1 MAEPFGT
8 APAPADWLASL
19 PPSRARLDAAAW
31 ALAATLV
38 GGVAAGG
45 VALTL
50 WLDLRP
56 GKDTRNEAALLID
69 LPPPP
74 PAVTAVTETVP
85 EAPRVEAPDSPD
97 PGGRMTE
104 APVDPTIPDRMEAD
118 RPPERSLP
126 PPTVQP
132 ALPPLPAAAGID
144 ADALAPPPPVL
155 EPQPEPEPEPDRPA
169 APPKP
174 KPKAEATPKPKS
186 ATPKAD
192 RPPAPSQASASA
204 AARSVEQ
211 GSASATA
218 TAGRVQDLRASWGA
232 AIRKKIE
239 RRKSYPR
246 GAGKAAGT
254 VTVQLTVTR
263 AGGLATV
270 ALARSSGH
278 PVLDAAALSVVRQAG
293 GFPKAPAGLTEPSY
307 VFTLPINF
315 AP

>member
-1 MAEPFGT
+1 MPGT
-8 APAPADWLASL
+8 LSTPPAPADWLSSL
-19 PPSRARLDAAAW
+19 PPSRHRLDAAGW
-31 ALAATLV
+31 ALAAALV

-45 VALTL
+45 VALAL

-56 GKDTRNEAALLID
+56 GRDTRNEAALLID

-74 PAVTAVTETVP
+74 PAVSAVAETVP

-97 PGGRMTE
+97 PGGTLTE
-104 APVDPTIPDRMEAD
+104 SPPDQTVPDPMAADASPAPR
-118 RPPERSLP
+118 LP
-126 PPTVQP
+126 AP
-132 ALPPLPAAAGID
+132 ALLPPLPMLAGL
-144 ADALAPPPPVL
+144 APDALAPPPP
-155 EPQPEPEPEPDRPA
+155 EPEPLPQPEPDRPA
-169 APPKP
+169 TPPKP
-174 KPKAEATPKPKS
+174 QPKAGAKPKPAV
-186 ATPKAD
+186 TPKAD

-211 GSASATA
+211 GSATQTA

-239 RRKSYPR
+239 RRKSYPK

-254 VTVQLTVTR
+254 ATVQLTVTR
-263 AGGLATV
+263 AGGLAKV

-278 PVLDAAALSVVRQAG
+278 PALDAAALAVVRQAG
-293 GFPKAPAGLTEPSY
+293 GFPKAPAGLTEASY

>member
-31 ALAATLV
+31 ALAAALV

-56 GKDTRNEAALLID
+56 GRDSRNEAALLID

-74 PAVTAVTETVP
+74 PAVSAVAETVP
-85 EAPRVEAPDSPD
+85 EAPLVEAPDSPD

-104 APVDPTIPDRMEAD
+104 APPDQSVPDPMAAD
-118 RPPERSLP
+118 
-126 PPTVQP
+126 VGP
-132 ALPPLPAAAGID
+132 ALNLPAPALLPQLPAQTGL
-144 ADALAPPPPVL
+144 APDALAPPPP
-155 EPQPEPEPEPDRPA
+155 PQPETLPEPEPDRPA

-174 KPKAEATPKPKS
+174 QPKAD

-278 PVLDAAALSVVRQAG
+278 PALDAAALSVVRQAG
-293 GFPKAPAGLTEPSY
+293 GFPKAPAGLTEASY

>member
-1 MAEPFGT
+1 MDDSVTTP
-8 APAPADWLASL
+8 
-19 PPSRARLDAAAW
+19 R
-31 ALAATLV
+31 
-38 GGVAAGG
+38 GVASTASMAGCG
-45 VALTL
+45 A
-50 WLDLRP
+50 
-56 GKDTRNEAALLID
+56 GSM
-69 LPPPP
+69 
-74 PAVTAVTETVP
+74 AV
-85 EAPRVEAPDSPD
+85 SP
-97 PGGRMTE
+97 
-104 APVDPTIPDRMEAD
+104 
-118 RPPERSLP
+118 
-126 PPTVQP
+126 
-132 ALPPLPAAAGID
+132 
-144 ADALAPPPPVL
+144 
-155 EPQPEPEPEPDRPA
+155 RPA
-169 APPKP
+169 AL
-174 KPKAEATPKPKS
+174 
-186 ATPKAD
+186 
-192 RPPAPSQASASA
+192 QASASA
-204 AARSVEQ
+204 AARSVEP

-307 VFTLPINF
+307 VFTLPITF

>member
-56 GKDTRNEAALLID
+56 GRDTRNEAALLID
-69 LPPPP
+69 VPPPP
-74 PAVTAVTETVP
+74 PAVSAVTETVP

-132 ALPPLPAAAGID
+132 ALPPLPAAAGI
-144 ADALAPPPPVL
+144 AALWPC
-155 EPQPEPEPEPDRPA
+155 R
-169 APPKP
+169 
-174 KPKAEATPKPKS
+174 EAGSK
-186 ATPKAD
+186 
-192 RPPAPSQASASA
+192 RFQRRASAPISPLI
-204 AARSVEQ
+204 RSR
-211 GSASATA
+211 SLASQ
-218 TAGRVQDLRASWGA
+218 RCGA
-232 AIRKKIE
+232 
-239 RRKSYPR
+239 
-246 GAGKAAGT
+246 
-254 VTVQLTVTR
+254 L
-263 AGGLATV
+263 
-270 ALARSSGH
+270 
-278 PVLDAAALSVVRQAG
+278 
-293 GFPKAPAGLTEPSY
+293 
-307 VFTLPINF
+307 
-315 AP
+315 